1 MIYVFSLVPTPCL
14 KSMAAGVSAHQ
25 PTGFPTK
32 QFTKPCDRCAVSHC
46 INAGYFGS
54 RLVLNDSRCF
64 FNFPNLISDPLDFT
78 GDSSSAGGDCK
89 SSDAECVFPFRYK
102 GTWHNGCTDVD
113 RGGGDSGSKWCA
125 TRVNRRTK
133 EMLDNFWGVCQMSS
147 CPTDGEDTD

>member
-1 MIYVFSLVPTPCL
+1 M
-14 KSMAAGVSAHQ
+14 
-25 PTGFPTK
+25 
-32 QFTKPCDRCAVSHC
+32 
-46 INAGYFGS
+46 
-54 RLVLNDSRCF
+54 
-64 FNFPNLISDPLDFT
+64 ISDPLDFT

>member
-1 MIYVFSLVPTPCL
+1 MTDR
-14 KSMAAGVSAHQ
+14 AGVVVTNSW
-25 PTGFPTK
+25 
-32 QFTKPCDRCAVSHC
+32 
-46 INAGYFGS
+46 
-54 RLVLNDSRCF
+54 
-64 FNFPNLISDPLDFT
+64 
-78 GDSSSAGGDCK
+78 GDCEVSATSACQTESITVPNCTT
-89 SSDAECVFPFRYK
+89 SSGPRPGQDCVFPFRYK